1 MTDAAFVN
9 TYKANQ
15 VTVGSTD
22 LKLSKQLTGIAWPKD
37 RTFEFTLTGKDG
49 APMPDGAKD
58 GVLTKTVGKPD
69 SGDTQTFDFGNIKY
83 ESAGKYEYEVKE
95 TKGDMPG
102 VTYDEHPATV
112 TVTVTDNGKG

>member
-1 MTDAAFVN
+1 MCIRDRLEAKAEVTDAAFVN

-49 APMPDGAKD
+49 APMPEGAKD
-58 GVLTKTVGKPD
+58 GVLTKAVHKPAE
-69 SGDTQTFDFGNIKY
+69 GDTADVIFGDI
-83 ESAGKYEYEVKE
+83 
-95 TKGDMPG
+95 
-102 VTYDEHPATV
+102 TYDLSLIHI
-112 TVTVTDNGKG
+112 